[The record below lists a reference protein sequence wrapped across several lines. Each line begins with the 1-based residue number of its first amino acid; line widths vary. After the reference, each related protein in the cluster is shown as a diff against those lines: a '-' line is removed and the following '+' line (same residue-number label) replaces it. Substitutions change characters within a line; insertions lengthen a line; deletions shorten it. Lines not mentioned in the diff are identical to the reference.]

1 MEMDEME
8 LDRYITGMLDTER
21 HNLKRNV
28 TADKHKHKHKHKQKG
43 DDKNNESGQQ
53 RLVETNS

>member
-1 MEMDEME
+1 MDEME

-28 TADKHKHKHKHKQKG
+28 TADKHKHKHKQKG
-43 DDKNNESGQQ
+43 DDDNEHEHGHGQP
-53 RLVETNS
+53 RLVEINS